1 MPVWRKCSQITVG
14 KMCIRAKGA
23 GIKEIH
29 VHQLRHT
36 FGRMIADETG
46 SLDEVQE
53 AHGHCN
59 RSTTRVYVQRI
70 TRKRDKHSR
79 SISERLKKTA

>member
-1 MPVWRKCSQITVG
+1 MV
-14 KMCIRAKGA
+14 
-23 GIKEIH
+23 
-29 VHQLRHT
+29 
-36 FGRMIADETG
+36 ADDAG

-53 AHGHCN
+53 ALGHRN

-79 SISERLKKTA
+79 RISERIRQGA